1 MHTAPLVPCD
11 ISARGPL
18 AVDAFNKAIR
28 EGETRVMRVPIMF
41 IGQARSG
48 KTSLKK
54 SLKREMFNKEE
65 PSTDLIDPDP
75 SYFSLTKEIMASG
88 ETKMEQSVGSEVSF
102 HNRAAK
108 FMVDEIARKNLSI
121 PEGERNIVSLN
132 SPTRKESDAKNEI
145 LTEPRENIVDKTEE
159 QSERIFQTEKETIKK
174 KRMEEVPP
182 ITASCF
188 DKIVKES
195 NKEDGEKVFFTLWDF
210 GGQSVYYAT
219 HPIFLTRNAIYLL
232 VYDLNKDP
240 HVTADFIEKEGQ
252 FERKEDSNCRK
263 TNEDYLHFWLSSVS
277 ALESQTT
284 GHSEPEGFGKL
295 PLVILVCTHADLV
308 GEAAKEKA
316 RKIFGSLQ
324 AKPYK
329 EHLFSEYFIVDNT
342 KSGSDDECKNVQ
354 KLRKELL
361 ALAEKLL
368 QRQTIPINWLRLE
381 EALIDKCKSEEPVQ
395 FITLGEAR
403 EIARDKCEMVDEKE
417 LDTAINFMHDQRIL
431 IHFDETPKLKDMVI
445 LDPEWLIHLF
455 REVITVKTYDS
466 SKSKGQV
473 KELWEK
479 LEREGVLDEKLL
491 PVVWKPY
498 NDIKENLIE
507 IMEKFNLLCLL
518 PSDGKEKQYLV
529 PSMLMSPP
537 NDDANKL
544 LSASFIS
551 PLFLRFKSPFG
562 KEYVQVP
569 LGLFQ
574 RLLIKFIKW
583 CMQEDFTPLYEVMYQ
598 NFARFPT
605 RPEGYSVILC
615 CHSSFLQIVLY
626 RDPKTPSHETSDADI
641 CDFVLENLKAM
652 LESLREECFWLNTMQ
667 YEFCVTCPVCFKQQT
682 DRYYYRSCKEEESLH
697 FLPESELQSEKKRFC
712 RKDPCVTQETVPV
725 EKFTTWFKSL
735 RKHVSEVIETFI
747 LNSITRL
754 FRVIKLR
761 LLLT

>member
-1 MHTAPLVPCD
+1 MHTVPLVPSE

-18 AVDAFNKAIR
+18 AVDAFNKAIQ
-28 EGETRVMRVPIMF
+28 EGQTRVMRVPIMF

-102 HNRAAK
+102 HNIAAK

-195 NKEDGEKVFFTLWDF
+195 NKEDDKKVFCILWDF

-219 HPIFLTRNAIYLL
+219 HPIFLTRKAIYLL

-240 HVTADFIEKEGQ
+240 HATADFIEKEGQ
-252 FERKEDSNCRK
+252 FERNVDSNCRK
-263 TNEDYLHFWLSSVS
+263 TNEDYLHFWLSSVT
-277 ALESQTT
+277 ALESRTK
-284 GHSEPEGFGKL
+284 GHSEPESFGKL
-295 PLVILVCTHADLV
+295 PLVILVCTHADLA
-308 GEAAKEKA
+308 GEAAEEKA
-316 RKIFGSLQ
+316 RKIYGSLQ

-329 EHLFSEYFIVDNT
+329 EHLFSKYFVVDNT

-354 KLRKELL
+354 KLRNELL
-361 ALAEKLL
+361 VLAEELL
-368 QRQTIPINWLRLE
+368 QMQTIPINWLRFE
-381 EALIDKCKSEEPVQ
+381 EALKCKLEERVW
-395 FITLGEAR
+395 FVTLSEAR
-403 EIARDKCEMVDEKE
+403 EIAREKCKMVDEKE
-417 LDTAINFMHDQRIL
+417 MDFAINFMHDQRIL
-431 IHFDETPKLKDMVI
+431 IHFDETPKLKEMVI
-445 LDPEWLIHLF
+445 LDPKKLIDLF
-455 REVITVKTYDS
+455 RKVITVKSYDHTTN
-466 SKSKGQV
+466 KV
-473 KELWEK
+473 LWEK
-479 LEREGVLDEKLL
+479 LEKKGILDEKLL
-491 PVVWKPY
+491 QVVWEPY
-498 NDIKENLIE
+498 KETKENLIE
-507 IMEKFNLLCLL
+507 IMEKFSLLCLL
-518 PSDGKEKQYLV
+518 PSHGDEKEYLV

-544 LSASFIS
+544 LSASFIPS
-551 PLFLRFKSPFG
+551 LFVRFKRPSG

-574 RLLIKFIKW
+574 RLVVKSLQW
-583 CMQEDFTPLYEVMYQ
+583 CAHKDMYKDMYQ
-598 NFARFPT
+598 NFARFPIHP
-605 RPEGYSVILC
+605 RGHSVIFC
-615 CHSSFLQIVLY
+615 CHSSSIQTVVY
-626 RDPKTPSHETSDADI
+626 RDPNTSSDESVEDI
-641 CDFVLENLKAM
+641 GDKVLHKLDTMLK
-652 LESLREECFWLNTMQ
+652 SLRKECCWLNTME
-667 YEFCVTCPVCFKQQT
+667 YEFSVICPVCCKH
-682 DRYYYRSCKEEESLH
+682 RSGKCCSKSCKEEESLH
-697 FLPESELQSEKKRFC
+697 FWSESNLQNEEDRFC
-712 RKDPCVTQETVPV
+712 RENTTATQETVLV
-725 EKFTTWFKSL
+725 EQFTPWFKSL
-735 RKHVSEVIETFI
+735 RKHVSLVHKKITFKTI
-747 LNSITRL
+747 RLSPFLNANK
-754 FRVIKLR
+754 FC
-761 LLLT
+761 LLLH